1 MICASEKLAFYL
13 RTIYKRID
21 IFAET
26 IVNSASFAET
36 KVIVEDIQR
45 FYESIASCPIV
56 KLDKRITEDCEKMSS
71 EEYLA
76 QVSQFDFESI
86 VEIVR
91 KVKDEGIPE
100 EFENMSEQIYI
111 LSYLWAKKTLIISNT
126 LAYKIEEASK
136 NVNGEVANN

>member
-1 MICASEKLAFYL
+1 
-13 RTIYKRID
+13 
-21 IFAET
+21 
-26 IVNSASFAET
+26 
-36 KVIVEDIQR
+36 
-45 FYESIASCPIV
+45 
-56 KLDKRITEDCEKMSS
+56 MSS

-126 LAYKIEEASK
+126 LAYKIEEAGK